1 MRYKR
6 NFWYILGVV
15 LSLASA
21 VVMAVTMV
29 IMYFGNNT
37 AIVVFFA
44 ACPVLVFGVL
54 TAQSVKRRY
63 EEADE
68 LDREPIPMF
77 WHIRYAVLRL
87 REIMA
92 SRGVLTV
99 LFTAV
104 TCLSLIA
111 TLVLAVICGNSAYKR
126 SKIENNRDYIAN
138 NVAYDEYYALWSDS
152 RREGDK
158 ESADKYFEIMESY
171 NHNNAKS
178 RQKIKEYSEDIKKY
192 GVWTALSGAV
202 TVFFGSVLASYLIYK
217 KNTSKRQSK

>member
-6 NFWYILGVV
+6 NFWYILGVA

-21 VVMAVTMV
+21 VTMAVTMV

-44 ACPVLVFGVL
+44 ACPVLVAGVL

-68 LDREPIPMF
+68 LNREPVPMF

-87 REIMA
+87 REIIA
-92 SRGVLTV
+92 SRGILTI
-99 LFTAV
+99 LFTLFA
-104 TCLSLIA
+104 CISLII
-111 TLVLAVICGNSAYKR
+111 TLVLAVICGNFAYKR
-126 SKIENNRDYIAN
+126 SKIQNNHDYIAN

-171 NHNNAKS
+171 NLNNAKS
-178 RQKIKEYSEDIKKY
+178 RQKIKEYGEELKKY
-192 GVWTALSGAV
+192 GSWTALSGAV
-202 TVFFGSVLASYLIYK
+202 TLFFGTVTVAYFVYR
-217 KNTSKRQSK
+217 KRVTRQ